1 MEKCSFQ
8 SFGGEKMSWF
18 NGYLTGYN
26 KGYTDALEQQLLAQ
40 EEVET
45 RQAQVFLKKKRGR
58 PKGWSPKKR

>member
-1 MEKCSFQ
+1 
-8 SFGGEKMSWF
+8 MSWF

-45 RQAQVFLKKKRGR
+45 RQAQVFLKKKCVGR
-58 PKGWSPKKR
+58 PKGAGDKKPRKKGRW